1 MDYNAFFYY
10 GGILLLG
17 YIVSILMHEVG
28 HYLCYLQYKGKNN
41 LNVQFGR
48 KEQLFFPITFSLD
61 IDDVPSKYH
70 NDIILWGIVTGAAFI
85 FIIAFILEW
94 YFFGLLFFPYI
105 IGLRHDLK
113 SLQFNNNVKGNTK

>member
-41 LNVQFGR
+41 LKVQWLEFLLDCSNQTKTSCMTLRQPPFGT
-48 KEQLFFPITFSLD
+48 LHFLATIHF
-61 IDDVPSKYH
+61 YC
-70 NDIILWGIVTGAAFI
+70 
-85 FIIAFILEW
+85 
-94 YFFGLLFFPYI
+94 
-105 IGLRHDLK
+105 
-113 SLQFNNNVKGNTK
+113 